1 MHITYKSKKLEKIC
15 TNAQE
20 ATKAYGNR
28 MAELIDQRI
37 GEISSA
43 DTVEMMIQFHI
54 GRCHPLKGDRK
65 EQYAVDLVHPHRLV
79 FERKGKEI
87 QIANIVEI
95 VDYH

>member
-37 GEISSA
+37 GEIYSS

-54 GRCHPLKGDRK
+54 GRCHQLKGDRK

-79 FERKGKEI
+79 FEKKRRRNTDCE
-87 QIANIVEI
+87 NS
-95 VDYH
+95 

>member
-1 MHITYKSKKLEKIC
+1 MRITYKNKKLEKIC

-20 ATKAYGNR
+20 ATKVYGGR

-37 GEISSA
+37 GEIA
-43 DTVEMMIQFHI
+43 GAETVEMMIQFHI
-54 GRCHPLKGDRK
+54 GRCHSLKGNRK

-79 FERKGKEI
+79 FEKKGEEI